1 MDTTQALLLLGG
13 SILFRLILKP
23 VIYSLTKLTK
33 TDLDDKIIDAV
44 TNPLWFIVLFVVFD
58 YFFETYI
65 GWWAYARYVHA
76 LNYSFIILL
85 VAIIVRRLTR
95 IAIFD
100 VFAKSKIRNVDE
112 RNKNTALIVMNNI
125 ATAIIFTIAAIYIL
139 SLWGVNVGPLLA
151 SAGIAGLVIG
161 MALKD
166 PLENL
171 FYGIILALD
180 PKFRVGDAVDIDGT
194 SGVVEEISLRNTK
207 IRTWDGNLVLLPNA
221 KVANAKITNYEF
233 PDERVR
239 TSIVIGVSYDA
250 DPEEVKQ
257 TLLEVAKKNE
267 KVLDDPEPT
276 VLFTEFGDSA
286 LMFKLLYWTKRAD
299 KWSVLDEM
307 NTAILKTFR
316 EKGIEIPYP
325 ITTVYLRK
333 ESENQ

>member
-13 SILFRLILKP
+13 AILFRLILKP

-58 YFFETYI
+58 YFFETYL
-65 GWWAYARYVHA
+65 GGWAYAKYVHA

-85 VAIIVRRLTR
+85 VAIIVKRLAR

-125 ATAIIFTIAAIYIL
+125 AVALITTIAVLYIL
-139 SLWGVNVGPLLA
+139 SLWGIDIGPLLA

-180 PKFRVGDAVDIDGT
+180 PKFRVGDAVDVGGV

-207 IRTWDGNLVLLPNA
+207 IRTWDGNLVLMPNSQ
-221 KVANAKITNYEF
+221 VANSTITNYEF

-286 LMFKLLYWTKRAD
+286 LMFKLMYWTKRAD
-299 KWSVLDEM
+299 KWATLDEM

-333 ESENQ
+333 ESEN